1 MLFDIFDARARPGRS
16 PRRGAPSARRA
27 RRRPRLALALALVAL
42 VAIST
47 RESHADGLDEAL
59 CAEGTHDASPM
70 AAQEEP
76 GCPDGWACRPLSL
89 TALQKLYDD
98 NKERFG
104 FGQRQLKIT

>member
-47 RESHADGLDEAL
+47 RESHADGLDY
-59 CAEGTHDASPM
+59 DII
-70 AAQEEP
+70 
-76 GCPDGWACRPLSL
+76 SL
-89 TALQKLYDD
+89 RNGEFAVSHAGL
-98 NKERFG
+98 
-104 FGQRQLKIT
+104 